1 MTVALAV
8 PPTLPT
14 SLVEP
19 TKPSRS
25 AKSSK
30 RSKPTKEIDY
40 SGLELFKQGTMSLI
54 RFAFWLKEQH
64 QELRSSQFKTLLQ
77 AAGILTREATKFR
90 KVAQNAEGFSPED
103 LAWLGTMMFTLTP
116 PKFKELWVALKEEGR
131 LTQDVVDAKKKE
143 LFPRKKASSTKDH
156 TSLWKRSPDGV
167 NRVLQIPPVHDQ
179 ELGVRF
185 HSFIDEH
192 QVNHEQAIKKLL
204 DNYAAPQQAPSSL
217 SIAQSTLGVEANASG
232 RTTLNADEP
241 EAILVESDI
250 PAAEIFVPPV
260 SVQEQ
265 PADAPSFA
273 LSPVED
279 EQTRAQA
286 ELAAYMEEQ
295 SNATAPEPKNIVY
308 YSTLNSANTEVES
321 IVTNQQE
328 ILSPAPS
335 VAPLVAEDT
344 NQQLNIDTNS
354 VTNTPDL
361 PTLQT
366 ENPLYVVN
374 GTNDCWE
381 GEVVTIQKTSNSHYQ
396 VSRVNGIE
404 WNNINP
410 KHLTPISQDQA
421 QILMNE
427 PALAQRVFDEFG
439 LAVGD
444 TVEFVASE
452 AVEENSV
459 SLLRQQKL
467 SGKISRLTLLG
478 AFIDEGVPGQSWFPY
493 DRLKKVS
500 LKTDTA
506 SFTLER
512 QEQLKQERNQKELI
526 ATAKIIKQCDREI
539 VLAKEHLRNQPLDDR
554 QYAHTIHK
562 IDINTTRRSQQLE
575 RITNFAQSNDIWLDL
590 EALKENRL
598 VLELGG
604 EDAITDYLPLPW
616 VQSEPTEP
624 VSEPNPEPE
633 DTSLYESLRHA
644 QNWEQITQ
652 LTGRNPKVLALAVSN
667 WSPQEKQKLIDY
679 AVLYLESHPNVI
691 FDHELDWLP
700 LASVQKVY
708 SAITFRVSD
717 NSEGIGKSKWIEGCR
732 FVNIEDYGKVDE
744 VWRFLTV
751 DNQEIYA
758 VGRKD
763 IKVEVF

>member
-1 MTVALAV
+1 MASLYLA
-8 PPTLPT
+8 
-14 SLVEP
+14 
-19 TKPSRS
+19 
-25 AKSSK
+25 
-30 RSKPTKEIDY
+30 
-40 SGLELFKQGTMSLI
+40 Q
-54 RFAFWLKEQH
+54 FAFWLNEEYQA
-64 QELRSSQFKTLLQ
+64 LLPNQFKTLLQ
-77 AAGILTREATKFR
+77 AGGILTREATKLR
-90 KVAQNAEGFSPED
+90 KLAQNTKGFSPED
-103 LAWLGTMMFTLTP
+103 LAELGPMMLSLVA
-116 PKFKELWVALKEEGR
+116 PKFLELWVALADEGR
-131 LTQDVVDAKKKE
+131 LTQDVVEAKKKE
-143 LFPRKKASSTKDH
+143 LYPSKKRSSTKDQS
-156 TSLWKRSPDGV
+156 SLWRRSRDGV
-167 NRVLQIPPVHDQ
+167 NRVFQIPQVHNQ
-179 ELGVRF
+179 ELGVRL
-185 HSFIDEH
+185 HEVIDKH
-192 QVNHEQAIKKLL
+192 HGKHEQAIETLL
-204 DNYAAPQQAPSSL
+204 NSYDVQQQVPSSPL
-217 SIAQSTLGVEANASG
+217 SITQSTLGDKAIASG
-232 RTTLNADEP
+232 RTTLNADEL
-241 EAILVESDI
+241 AVTLVESDI
-250 PAAEIFVPPV
+250 PSAAIAIPA
-260 SVQEQ
+260 VQVEKQ
-265 PADAPSFA
+265 ALTASSPA
-273 LSPVED
+273 LSPIED

-286 ELAAYMEEQ
+286 ELEAYMEEQ
-295 SNATAPEPKNIVY
+295 SNAIALEPKNIVY
-308 YSTLNSANTEVES
+308 SSTVNSANTEVES
-321 IVTNQQE
+321 IVTNYQE
-328 ILSPAPS
+328 NPSPAPS
-335 VAPLVAEDT
+335 VEPSVVADT
-344 NQQLNIDTNS
+344 NQQPNTDTIS
-354 VTNTPDL
+354 VTNIPDL

-366 ENPLYVVN
+366 ENPLYVVI
-374 GTNDCWE
+374 GTNDCWD
-381 GEVVTIQKTSNSHYQ
+381 GVVVTIQQTSDSHYQ

-444 TVEFVASE
+444 TVEFVTSE

-575 RITNFAQSNDIWLDL
+575 RITNFAHSNDIWLDL

-598 VLELGG
+598 VLEPGG
-604 EDAITDYLPLPW
+604 EDAIADYLPLPW

-633 DTSLYESLRHA
+633 DTSLYESLRQA

-652 LTGRNPKVLALAVSN
+652 LTGRNALVLALAVSN

-679 AVLYLESHPNVI
+679 AVLYLESHPNAI

-708 SAITFRVSD
+708 SAITFRVRD

-732 FVNIEDYGKVDE
+732 FVDIEDYGKVDE
-744 VWRFLTV
+744 IWRFLTV
-751 DNQEIYA
+751 DNQQIYA

-763 IKVEVF
+763 IEVEIF